1 MVGNRSVVIKKKLS
15 NMIIFDNA
23 VVTWDVSLS
32 YTYVKDLRC
41 GGKYCGI
48 VMVGN
53 HRGWVPAVNRM

>member
-1 MVGNRSVVIKKKLS
+1 VVGNRSVVIKKKLS

-41 GGKYCGI
+41 GGKD
-48 VMVGN
+48 M
-53 HRGWVPAVNRM
+53 